1 MFERQTMIERLTG
14 AQSSKRSYYT
24 ELKNTV
30 AQLQK
35 KNMQLEIIH
44 EVMKSLNVEMSMDD
58 MLKNIMDK
66 LITIFPFDRI
76 SLSIRHGEELILSNV
91 YPKKLGYLPRNV
103 TLSKEHS
110 LYWRVIDEERMYFH
124 KVPLEAEDN
133 EYIENRIFRGNGI
146 QSALLFPLHSNGTIT
161 GIVSIGSL
169 GILSYDEADLAFLQ
183 QLADQ
188 FAVCLENVRLY
199 NEVLSSKKEWED
211 TFRAVVDMI
220 FVVDLDGDI
229 VKVNEQAIRF
239 FSPLHHQ
246 LVGMRIQEI
255 FHQVNDISELLN
267 ESLETKQAC
276 HREIHLSDNR
286 IFEAFSNPV
295 FNEEQQMYGFIL
307 YMKDVSEKKRI
318 ESQLIHS
325 GKLAAIGELAAGVA
339 HELNNP
345 LTAILGNSQIL
356 VRDAALEPA
365 AHNLLVGITNCGNR
379 CKNIVQNLLT
389 FSRQEEYLF
398 QECSLNEAV
407 DQIVSLVGYQIEM
420 QNISV
425 AVKKDESLPR
435 INGSLQQLGQI
446 VLNFVLNAKDAL
458 EHNNGREKAIMIET
472 SHDPEWVQLSVS
484 DTGSGISPKHQLDI
498 FHPFFTTKPTGQGT
512 GLGLSVSLGIAQ
524 AHGGLIE
531 CSSTEGEGSSFIL
544 KLPKIKCERRNDE
557 RDFDH

>member
-1 MFERQTMIERLTG
+1 MLERQTMIERLTG
-14 AQSSKRSYYT
+14 VQSSKRSYYT

-30 AQLQK
+30 AELQK

-44 EVMKSLNVEMSMDD
+44 EVMKNLNVEMSMDD

-76 SLSIRHGEELILSNV
+76 SLSIRNGDELVLSNV

-110 LYWRVIDEERMYFH
+110 LYWKVIEKGKMHFH
-124 KVPLEAEDN
+124 QVPLEAVEN
-133 EYIENRIFRGNGI
+133 EYIENQIFRGNGI
-146 QSALLFPLHSNGTIT
+146 ESALLFPLHSKGMIT
-161 GIVSIGSL
+161 GIVSIGSM

-199 NEVLSSKKEWED
+199 NEVLNSQKEWED

-220 FVVDLDGDI
+220 FVVDLQGTI
-229 VKVNEQAIRF
+229 VKVNEQATRF
-239 FSPLHHQ
+239 FHLLHDQ
-246 LVGMRIQEI
+246 LVGMKIQDV
-255 FHQVNDISELLN
+255 FHRVKDISNLLG
-267 ESLETKQAC
+267 ESLQTKQASY
-276 HREIHLSDNR
+276 REIRLPDNR
-286 IFEAFSNPV
+286 IFETFSNPV

-307 YMKDVSEKKRI
+307 YMKEVSEKKRI

-345 LTAILGNSQIL
+345 LTAILGNSQLL
-356 VRDAALEPA
+356 VRDVKLEPA
-365 AHNLLVGITNCGNR
+365 AHNLLVGITDCGKR

-398 QECSLNEAV
+398 QACSLNEAV
-407 DQIVSLVGYQIEM
+407 DQILSLVGYQIEM
-420 QNISV
+420 QNITIT
-425 AVKKDESLPR
+425 VKKDDTLPR

-458 EHNNGREKAIMIET
+458 EQNGLRKKEIIIET
-472 SHDPEWVQLSVS
+472 SHDQEWVQLTVS
-484 DTGSGISPKHQLDI
+484 DTGSGISAEHQSEI
-498 FHPFFTTKPTGQGT
+498 FHPFFTTKPVGQGT

-524 AHGGLIE
+524 AHGGFIE
-531 CSSTEGEGSSFIL
+531 MTSREGEGSSFML
-544 KLPKIKCERRNDE
+544 RLPKIHAERT
-557 RDFDH
+557 

>member
-1 MFERQTMIERLTG
+1 MVERQMMIERLTG
-14 AQSSKRSYYT
+14 VQSSKRSYYT

-30 AQLQK
+30 AELQK

-44 EVMKSLNVEMSMDD
+44 EVMKNLNVEMSMDD

-76 SLSIRHGEELILSNV
+76 SLSIRNGDELILSNV

-110 LYWRVIDEERMYFH
+110 LYWKVIEKGKMHFH
-124 KVPLEAEDN
+124 MVPPDAVKD
-133 EYIENRIFRGNGI
+133 EYIENQIFRGNGI
-146 QSALLFPLHSNGTIT
+146 QSALLFPLHSKGMIT

-169 GILSYDEADLAFLQ
+169 GILSYDESDLTFLQ

-199 NEVLSSKKEWED
+199 NEVLNSKKEWED

-220 FVVDLDGDI
+220 FVVDLEGDI
-229 VKVNEQAIRF
+229 LKVNEQAIEYFR
-239 FSPLHHQ
+239 PHGNR
-246 LVGMRIQEI
+246 LVGMSIDDV
-255 FHQVNDISELLN
+255 FHQAKDISELLS
-267 ESLETKQAC
+267 ESLQTKKAC
-276 HREIHLSDNR
+276 HREIRLSDHR
-286 IFEAFSNPV
+286 IFETFSNPV

-345 LTAILGNSQIL
+345 LTAILGNSQLL
-356 VRDAALEPA
+356 VRDVKLEPA
-365 AHNLLVGITNCGNR
+365 AHNLLIGITNCGKR

-420 QNISV
+420 QNITV

-458 EHNNGREKAIMIET
+458 DTTVREKKIMIET
-472 SHDPEWVQLSVS
+472 SHDPEWVQLTVS
-484 DTGSGISPKHQLDI
+484 DTGSGISSNHQLEI
-498 FHPFFTTKPTGQGT
+498 FHPFFTTKPAGQGT

-524 AHGGLIE
+524 AHGGFIE
-531 CSSTEGEGSSFIL
+531 MTSMEGEGSSFML
-544 KLPKIKCERRNDE
+544 RLPKIHVERRE
-557 RDFDH
+557 Q